1 MDGKAGA
8 AAGSVDD
15 LIIDSRIHHF
25 HTHINDIAR
34 CKILAFFALLRLAH
48 QVFKGIVHNIK
59 VVIKEFNIL

>member
-1 MDGKAGA
+1 MCP
-8 AAGSVDD
+8 
-15 LIIDSRIHHF
+15 IIDSRIHHF